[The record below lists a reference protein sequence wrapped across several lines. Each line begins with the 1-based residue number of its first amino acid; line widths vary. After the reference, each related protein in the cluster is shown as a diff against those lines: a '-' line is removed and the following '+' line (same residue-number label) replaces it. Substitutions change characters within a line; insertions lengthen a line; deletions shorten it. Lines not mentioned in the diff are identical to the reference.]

1 MTCALPMD
9 VRTLLFR
16 HGRCPDPRLDD
27 ASKASDWVVRHDWFF
42 ATAFEFAPP
51 AGNGTRV
58 FLRTRGVDD
67 LAEFRLNGVTVGCTV
82 SFNQLQYHDITAALR
97 ADGRQQL
104 TARLRPY
111 TPADLNDGPNAEAEP
126 VKPSAASFK
135 SCMFRGG
142 DHNPFLG
149 NAGFAMPPVLVVAEG
164 ALLESAGV
172 EYAFAPQ
179 GDRITGEIV
188 LHGPCWRE
196 TAVDAVLAPKNFQ
209 GESLKLIGTLTPG
222 QEVHRLAI
230 PAWRVENGERSAL
243 RADWTVT
250 VTNAGPVPVLG
261 VEIGCDD
268 ESEGRRFDW
277 QPEENA
283 LVLLPGESRAI
294 PVRALAHAGRELPQ
308 DLIPTLSAW
317 NVAVI
322 RPLHDPMNHPATENM
337 RTER

>member
-1 MTCALPMD
+1 MKPNSPVSGVPGGRALATGWTVWPSPMGASAPEWTPPAAPADAPMTCALPMD

-82 SFNQLQYHDITAALR
+82 SFNQLQYHD
-97 ADGRQQL
+97 L
-104 TARLRPY
+104 TA
-111 TPADLNDGPNAEAEP
+111 
-126 VKPSAASFK
+126 
-135 SCMFRGG
+135 
-142 DHNPFLG
+142 
-149 NAGFAMPPVLVVAEG
+149 
-164 ALLESAGV
+164 
-172 EYAFAPQ
+172 
-179 GDRITGEIV
+179 
-188 LHGPCWRE
+188 
-196 TAVDAVLAPKNFQ
+196 
-209 GESLKLIGTLTPG
+209 
-222 QEVHRLAI
+222 
-230 PAWRVENGERSAL
+230 AL

>member
-1 MTCALPMD
+1 
-9 VRTLLFR
+9 
-16 HGRCPDPRLDD
+16 
-27 ASKASDWVVRHDWFF
+27 
-42 ATAFEFAPP
+42 
-51 AGNGTRV
+51 
-58 FLRTRGVDD
+58 
-67 LAEFRLNGVTVGCTV
+67 
-82 SFNQLQYHDITAALR
+82 
-97 ADGRQQL
+97 
-104 TARLRPY
+104 
-111 TPADLNDGPNAEAEP
+111 
-126 VKPSAASFK
+126 
-135 SCMFRGG
+135 
-142 DHNPFLG
+142 
-149 NAGFAMPPVLVVAEG
+149 
-164 ALLESAGV
+164 
-172 EYAFAPQ
+172 
-179 GDRITGEIV
+179 
-188 LHGPCWRE
+188 
-196 TAVDAVLAPKNFQ
+196 VDAVLAPKNFQ
-209 GESLKLIGTLTPG
+209 GESLKLTGTLTPG